1 MAVKVLVNQ
10 IGQHIIADTKQVTRK
25 DTDELVSYW
34 VENPRVVLYGQNE
47 ESGQITVN
55 FVNYCLVSDETQF
68 SISSSNIV
76 AILEPR
82 EDVLNSYNT
91 KVFGNESSTD
101 SVEDGADTD
110 DADGTDGVRAEG
122 SSPETDDSVGEDEAE
137 PATVA

>member
-25 DTDELVSYW
+25 DTEELVSYW
-34 VENPRVVLYGQNE
+34 VENPRVVLYGQND

-68 SISSSNIV
+68 SISSSSIV

-82 EDVLNSYNT
+82 VDVLNSYNK

-101 SVEDGADTD
+101 PVEDGADPDNTD
-110 DADGTDGVRAEG
+110 GADGVRAEG
-122 SSPETDDSVGEDEAE
+122 SPTESNDDLGEVEEDPTE
-137 PATVA
+137 VA

>member
-1 MAVKVLVNQ
+1 MAIKVLVNQ

-34 VENPRVVLYGQNE
+34 VENPRVVLYGQND
-47 ESGQITVN
+47 ESGSITVN
-55 FVNYCLVSDETQF
+55 FVNYCLVSDESQF

-82 EDVLNSYNT
+82 EDVLNSYKV
-91 KVFGNESSTD
+91 KVFGNESGVDTA
-101 SVEDGADTD
+101 EDGTNPD

-122 SSPETDDSVGEDEAE
+122 ASAEADDSVGEDEAE
-137 PATVA
+137 PAAVA

>member
-25 DTDELVSYW
+25 DTEELVSYW
-34 VENPRVVLYGQNE
+34 VENPRVLVYGQNE

-55 FVNYCLVSDETQF
+55 FVSYCLVSDETQF

-91 KVFGNESSTD
+91 KVFGNEPGTD
-101 SVEDGADTD
+101 SVEDGADPDNT
-110 DADGTDGVRAEG
+110 DGTDGVRTEG
-122 SSPETDDSVGEDEAE
+122 SSAEADDSVGEDETD
-137 PATVA
+137 PSTVA

>member
-25 DTDELVSYW
+25 DTEELVSYW
-34 VENPRVVLYGQNE
+34 VENPRVLVYGQNE

-55 FVNYCLVSDETQF
+55 FVSYCLVSDETQF

-91 KVFGNESSTD
+91 KVFGNEPGTD
-101 SVEDGADTD
+101 PVEDGADPDNTD
-110 DADGTDGVRAEG
+110 GADGVRTEG
-122 SSPETDDSVGEDEAE
+122 SPTESDDDLGEDEE
-137 PATVA
+137 DSTEVA